1 MKNLI
6 IRFDEDKVSV
16 KEIDPKRNYRTVWYD
31 ITPIVN
37 SHAGEKSSSIMEYV
51 VKIEAEICDLFDDE
65 DDFILR
71 AREEFED
78 IINAEYR
85 QLGIFQEPDGLNIKN
100 DARRIR
106 LTFAN
111 GSTMDVQNSEWG
123 SITLS

>member
-6 IRFDEDKVSV
+6 MRFDEEKVSV
-16 KEIDPKRNYRTVWYD
+16 KESERHDRTVWYD
-31 ITPIVN
+31 ITPIVK
-37 SHAGEKSSSIMEYV
+37 SHSGEKSSSVMEYV
-51 VKIEAEICDLFDDE
+51 VKIEAEVCDLYDDE
-65 DDFILR
+65 DDYILR

-106 LTFAN
+106 LTFVN
-111 GSTMDVQNSEWG
+111 GSTMDVRNSEWG

>member
-6 IRFDEDKVSV
+6 MRFDEEKGSV
-16 KEIDPKRNYRTVWYD
+16 KESERHDRTVWYD
-31 ITPIVN
+31 ITPIVK
-37 SHAGEKSSSIMEYV
+37 SHAGEKSSSVMEYV
-51 VKIEAEICDLFDDE
+51 VKIEAEVCDLFDDE
-65 DDFILR
+65 DDYILR

-85 QLGIFQEPDGLNIKN
+85 RFGIFQEPDGLNIKN

>member
-16 KEIDPKRNYRTVWYD
+16 KESERHNRTVWYD
-31 ITPIVN
+31 ITPIVK
-37 SHAGEKSSSIMEYV
+37 SHVGEKSSSVMEYV
-51 VKIEAEICDLFDDE
+51 VKIEAEVCDLYDDE
-65 DDFILR
+65 DDYILR

-85 QLGIFQEPDGLNIKN
+85 RLGIFQESDGLNIKN